1 MRRNWMSFDT
11 QRAVRLALVGLAA
24 ASLAACASRPKP
36 QPVAPPPEA

>member
-11 QRAVRLALVGLAA
+11 QRVARLAMIGLAA

-36 QPVAPPPEA
+36 AGPAAPT